1 LQAKHNFMKD
11 KKEYDKLK
19 EMLEDDF
26 TWPREY
32 MFKFIV
38 PFSPK
43 SIEETEALF
52 TADANITMRESK
64 SLKYMSI
71 TAKQIMKNP
80 NEVIAVYHKAEA
92 IEGIMG
98 L

>member
-1 LQAKHNFMKD
+1 MKD

-52 TADANITMRESK
+52 TAEAKITMRESK

-71 TAKQIMKNP
+71 TAKQVMKNP

>member
-1 LQAKHNFMKD
+1 MKD
-11 KKEYDKLK
+11 NKEYDKLK
-19 EMLEDDF
+19 ELLEEDF
-26 TWPREY
+26 SWPGEY

-38 PFSPK
+38 PFLPK
-43 SIEETEALF
+43 TIEQTEALF
-52 TADANITMRESK
+52 DANASITMRESK

-80 NEVIAVYHKAEA
+80 SEVIAVYHKAEA